1 MKNTVRKSDVIIV
14 ISLILIFSAIIF
26 MNTRL
31 INKMMLEQVEQVNQ
45 NRVEIIRS
53 DYENASMEAE
63 NVLVSLVSGVE
74 RIYYAGK
81 ERKELFRFIEEQH
94 EALKERS
101 DGAILRVYAVGED
114 WQIMPDTEIPTGYR
128 AADQEWYTG
137 ALEKQGALYFAD
149 PHYDSLTGVMCYTL
163 TMMVDDGKTVVGMD
177 ITMDGVK
184 SYIDRISGEDR
195 SMALILTDEGQIVG
209 YTDMSYVGKMMTQ
222 VLPEYSVVLDR
233 LTKSTTDSNSYF
245 EVAIGGKNY
254 TVFHSAMRNGW
265 YMALFMNDRDL
276 YGEANTQRW
285 LNIVVN
291 VLLLLLIVTAI
302 LTGSR
307 NRIRAQE
314 ALQSRELFVSRILD
328 NLREPLGKILRLSD
342 MQRFNNSTDIKADMA
357 DIKVSSLQ
365 LKEMMDNLR
374 SYSSIVTGLDK
385 NSGQKKKERLE
396 LAHSIKIFRNVIIV
410 ILLVV
415 SVISM
420 LFYIRNRRSVIRES
434 VAADLDTYSSD
445 LNKWEREQST
455 IMQTITDMLSS
466 QPQILEDYDST
477 VEWMDR
483 MAKQDPA
490 ISVCYIANPFVEN
503 RIIMNNGWK
512 PDADWDFTTRE
523 WYIEAVNHPDKVSV
537 SKPYIEITGG
547 NYCVTIAKAVFSA
560 KNGQFLGVFGMDYY
574 LDKLIDILRDKGNEN
589 EYVFLVDSA
598 GIILN
603 HPNPAY
609 QLTMS
614 KKTSVTDTPYAGV
627 YLAAGK
633 GAASD
638 IRNIRDYDDS
648 YGMCICKG
656 DPVLGFSVIMVGN
669 WWQWYKEIL
678 LYCGIYMFFVLLS
691 ILTVLILL
699 NRVIRSQADMNRE
712 LTITADRAM
721 AAGQAK
727 SDFLA
732 QMSHEIRTPIN
743 AVIGMDEMILRENQ
757 DPDIREYA
765 ENIKSAS
772 QTLLTLINGILD
784 FSKIESGKLEILP
797 VRYETLEMIDNL
809 VNMISA
815 RTEKKGLNLILN
827 IDPKLP
833 RSLFGDDVRIRQIIT
848 NLLTNAVKYTREGD
862 VTLSIWGS
870 PGLSEDDYH
879 LRVAVKDTGIGIKP
893 EDKDKLFRSFERL
906 DEEKNRN
913 IEGTGLGMSI
923 VQGLL
928 SMMDSKLDVESEYG
942 IGSTFSFEINQKIID
957 GTEIGEYAGHRKRE
971 AEEVVQRKTLLLPG
985 ANILVV
991 DDNDMNLK
999 VAKGLMKRY
1008 GIVPDLAE
1016 SGKICISMVKE
1027 KTYDLILM
1035 DHMMP
1040 GMDGVDTL
1048 KKIREEKLAP
1058 EEMPIIAL
1066 TANAIVGAREE
1077 YIAHGFKDYLS
1088 KPIDVVALEDILIK
1102 YLPKEKVKYK
1112 EDDAEFVAQL
1122 KTGAEGRK
1130 AADHSANEAE
1140 ALGQSETGAEATE
1153 ALGQSE
1159 PGAEATKAADQAIND
1174 AVVSEASDQSEQSG
1188 SFTDRLAAAGFNIEE
1203 AHSFTMEDDEFYM
1216 ELLETYISGAEE
1228 KRNNIKKFYD
1238 EENWKDYQIAVHGL
1252 KSSSRTLGAD
1262 QLADLAYAQELAAK
1276 ALQDGSGT
1284 EDAIRGGIEE
1294 LLRVYNDTVEAIQQ
1308 AIHS

>member
-1 MKNTVRKSDVIIV
+1 
-14 ISLILIFSAIIF
+14 
-26 MNTRL
+26 
-31 INKMMLEQVEQVNQ
+31 
-45 NRVEIIRS
+45 
-53 DYENASMEAE
+53 
-63 NVLVSLVSGVE
+63 
-74 RIYYAGK
+74 
-81 ERKELFRFIEEQH
+81 
-94 EALKERS
+94 
-101 DGAILRVYAVGED
+101 
-114 WQIMPDTEIPTGYR
+114 
-128 AADQEWYTG
+128 
-137 ALEKQGALYFAD
+137 
-149 PHYDSLTGVMCYTL
+149 
-163 TMMVDDGKTVVGMD
+163 
-177 ITMDGVK
+177 
-184 SYIDRISGEDR
+184 
-195 SMALILTDEGQIVG
+195 
-209 YTDMSYVGKMMTQ
+209 
-222 VLPEYSVVLDR
+222 
-233 LTKSTTDSNSYF
+233 
-245 EVAIGGKNY
+245 
-254 TVFHSAMRNGW
+254 
-265 YMALFMNDRDL
+265 
-276 YGEANTQRW
+276 
-285 LNIVVN
+285 
-291 VLLLLLIVTAI
+291 
-302 LTGSR
+302 
-307 NRIRAQE
+307 
-314 ALQSRELFVSRILD
+314 
-328 NLREPLGKILRLSD
+328 
-342 MQRFNNSTDIKADMA
+342 
-357 DIKVSSLQ
+357 
-365 LKEMMDNLR
+365 
-374 SYSSIVTGLDK
+374 
-385 NSGQKKKERLE
+385 
-396 LAHSIKIFRNVIIV
+396 
-410 ILLVV
+410 
-415 SVISM
+415 
-420 LFYIRNRRSVIRES
+420 
-434 VAADLDTYSSD
+434 
-445 LNKWEREQST
+445 
-455 IMQTITDMLSS
+455 
-466 QPQILEDYDST
+466 
-477 VEWMDR
+477 
-483 MAKQDPA
+483 
-490 ISVCYIANPFVEN
+490 
-503 RIIMNNGWK
+503 
-512 PDADWDFTTRE
+512 
-523 WYIEAVNHPDKVSV
+523 
-537 SKPYIEITGG
+537 
-547 NYCVTIAKAVFSA
+547 
-560 KNGQFLGVFGMDYY
+560 MDYY
-574 LDKLIDILRDKGNEN
+574 LDKLIDILRDKGNDN

-648 YGMCICKG
+648 YSMCICKG
-656 DPVLGFSVIMVGN
+656 DPVLGFSVIMVGD

-678 LYCGIYMFFVLLS
+678 LYCGIYMLFVLLS

-727 SDFLA
+727 TDFLA

-797 VRYETLEMIDNL
+797 VRYETLDMIDNL

-971 AEEVVQRKTLLLPG
+971 AEDGVQRTTLLLPG

-1112 EDDAEFVAQL
+1112 EDDAE
-1122 KTGAEGRK
+1122 T
-1130 AADHSANEAE
+1130 
-1140 ALGQSETGAEATE
+1140 
-1153 ALGQSE
+1153 
-1159 PGAEATKAADQAIND
+1159 GAEATKAADQAIND